1 MRGTIEIDRVSGQVT
16 ENKLS
21 QVEEGA
27 TLSELSQQQIQQIGD
42 CLTAILQDIATY
54 MRQTGTTNF

>member
-1 MRGTIEIDRVSGQVT
+1 MRGTIEIDRVSGNVT
-16 ENKLS
+16 ECTLS
-21 QVEEGA
+21 QVEESA

-42 CLTAILQDIATY
+42 CLTGILQDIATY

>member
-42 CLTAILQDIATY
+42 CLTAIL
-54 MRQTGTTNF
+54 